1 MTPALSRVAAPSR
14 PRPPLFILIP
24 ALVAGASMLLPL
36 VYLVL
41 RAFEADLDVVQALV
55 WRPRT
60 LDLLI
65 NTLLLT
71 FGVLIATTLMA
82 LPLAW
87 LAVFSDLKY
96 KRVVTLLGALPLAIP
111 GYVMAYALLGIG
123 GHYGIMAQ
131 VFNYPVPRLQGY
143 WGALIALS
151 LYTYPYLFLNLRAAL
166 LGLDPSLQESARSL
180 GYSSRQTFW
189 RITLP
194 HLRPA
199 LLAGWLVISL
209 YVLGDFGAVALM
221 RYEVFSSAIFT
232 QYSGAFDRI
241 YAAWLSL
248 LLLGLTLSFIFA
260 DSLLLGSKRL
270 ARTGTGAAR
279 TAVPVA
285 LGCYRPLA
293 WLFLLLLF
301 GVSLGLP
308 TLIIGYWLSLAP
320 MVTDYPALLA
330 AFLRSAGAAGPAALL
345 AAAFALP
352 IAYLSVRYPSPLART
367 LDRLAYIGYA
377 IPPLT
382 LALALVF
389 FSLRSA
395 PWLYQTLPLL
405 VIAYAL
411 SFLALALGPI
421 RSSLLQAKPSLEET
435 ARSLGRSAFGAF
447 SSVSLP
453 LLRRGTLAGMTLVF
467 IIAMKELPITFL
479 LAPTGYTTLAVS
491 VFSRTSEAMLAE
503 AAPFAAAIVLFSSLF
518 IGLVLTYEGKR

>member
-1 MTPALSRVAAPSR
+1 
-14 PRPPLFILIP
+14 
-24 ALVAGASMLLPL
+24 ML
-36 VYLVL
+36 
-41 RAFEADLDVVQALV
+41 
-55 WRPRT
+55 
-60 LDLLI
+60 
-65 NTLLLT
+65 
-71 FGVLIATTLMA
+71 
-82 LPLAW
+82 
-87 LAVFSDLKY
+87 
-96 KRVVTLLGALPLAIP
+96 
-111 GYVMAYALLGIG
+111 
-123 GHYGIMAQ
+123 
-131 VFNYPVPRLQGY
+131 
-143 WGALIALS
+143 
-151 LYTYPYLFLNLRAAL
+151 
-166 LGLDPSLQESARSL
+166 
-180 GYSSRQTFW
+180 
-189 RITLP
+189 
-194 HLRPA
+194 
-199 LLAGWLVISL
+199 
-209 YVLGDFGAVALM
+209 
-221 RYEVFSSAIFT
+221 
-232 QYSGAFDRI
+232 
-241 YAAWLSL
+241 
-248 LLLGLTLSFIFA
+248 
-260 DSLLLGSKRL
+260 
-270 ARTGTGAAR
+270 
-279 TAVPVA
+279 
-285 LGCYRPLA
+285 
-293 WLFLLLLF
+293 
-301 GVSLGLP
+301 
-308 TLIIGYWLSLAP
+308 
-320 MVTDYPALLA
+320 TDYPALLA

-421 RSSLLQAKPSLEET
+421 RSSLLQAKPSLEEA
-435 ARSLGRSAFGAF
+435 ARSLGRSSFGAF